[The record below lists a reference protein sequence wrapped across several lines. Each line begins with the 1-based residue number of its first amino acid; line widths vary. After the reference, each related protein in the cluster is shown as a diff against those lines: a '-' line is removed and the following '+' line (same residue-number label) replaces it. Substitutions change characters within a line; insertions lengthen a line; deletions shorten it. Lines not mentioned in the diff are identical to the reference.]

1 MSYQK
6 EREEFIQAFGREFP
20 NAPHSVC
27 LAMLRNASAEQR
39 YNEICSSIE
48 VSDREAR
55 RLDKA
60 SERRT
65 ERMRELCRSIGAE
78 LVENGD
84 PRGYSYLIRVPSGRT
99 TDWGNRGIGI
109 PGRGLPASAFR

>member
-1 MSYQK
+1 MSYQR
-6 EREEFIQAFGREFP
+6 EREEFLSAFAREFP
-20 NAPHSVC
+20 NARHEVA
-27 LAMLRNASAEQR
+27 LLMLRNASAEQR